1 MMEGLYL
8 KDIQLVLMLH
18 FKLKA
23 MKKITLTIIAAITIL
38 SFSCKK
44 SFLNEEPLDFLTTDN
59 AYITV
64 KDFEASVNNLYGRVR
79 NEFYSSGEQR
89 PFDYVFGCD
98 LVFDGQPAA
107 TRHTNMV
114 AAYSPL
120 STEIPL
126 IHWTS
131 LYKIVAESNTIIDRL
146 PASSLTSAEKTL
158 MEARAKF
165 FRGMAYRTLA
175 YLYGGVPLSLTE
187 AASPKTDYVR
197 ASKAAVLDQVIVD
210 LKFAAANLPAINVV
224 QDGQINNLAAYHL
237 LSEVYLAAGQ
247 FQNAVDAATAVIGNP
262 NVGLM
267 TTRFGVKVS
276 DASKN
281 VYWDLFQ
288 KGNQNRKNGT
298 NKEALWVIQFETDVP
313 GGGTVSTG
321 IAGSY
326 QMERH
331 FAPQFLNF
339 RLAGSS
345 VQPFLYPISDY
356 TGGRGIGWAIPTRH
370 FSDVIW
376 QSDFNNDLRN
386 SPFNFVREFK
396 VTNPAHPR
404 FGQTISTINPPA
416 GITVPRRDF
425 YPFQSKVTTPGD
437 HPDGMFQDKSQLLL
451 KASAGGTYADQYMFR
466 LAETYLL
473 RAEAYLGLNQLGNA
487 ATDINV
493 VRSRSNASAV
503 LPANVNI
510 DYILDERMRELGSEE
525 KRRITLM
532 RLGLVYERVKKFN
545 PYYSDVLPTYNLWPI
560 PASEI
565 ERNNAAK
572 LDQNPGY

>member
-1 MMEGLYL
+1 
-8 KDIQLVLMLH
+8 MLH
-18 FKLKA
+18 FKLKV
-23 MKKITLTIIAAITIL
+23 MKKITFTIIAAITL
-38 SFSCKK
+38 TFFSCKK
-44 SFLNEEPLDFLTTDN
+44 SFLDEEPLDFLSTTN
-59 AYITV
+59 AYNNV
-64 KDFEASVNNLYGRVR
+64 KDFDAAVNNLYSRVR
-79 NEFYSSGEQR
+79 SEFYNSGEQR

-98 LVFDGQPAA
+98 LVFDGQPAT

-131 LYKIVAESNTIIDRL
+131 LYKIIAESNTIIDRI
-146 PASSLTSAEKTL
+146 PASALSPAEKTL
-158 MEARAKF
+158 VEARAKF
-165 FRGMAYRTLA
+165 FRGMAFRTLA
-175 YLYGGVPLSLTE
+175 YLYGGVPLNTTE
-187 AASPKTDYVR
+187 VVSPKTDYVR
-197 ASKAAVLDQVIVD
+197 ASKTAVLEQAISD
-210 LKFAAANLPAINVV
+210 LKFASLNLPAINVV
-224 QDGQINNLAAYHL
+224 QDGEINNLAAYHL
-237 LSEVYLAAGQ
+237 LSEVYLAARQ
-247 FQNAVDAATAVIGNP
+247 FQNALDAASIVISNP
-262 NVGLM
+262 NVDLM
-267 TTRFGVKVS
+267 TTRFGVKAS
-276 DASKN
+276 DATKN

-288 KGNQNRKNGT
+288 RGNQNRKNGT
-298 NKEALWVIQFETDVP
+298 NKESLWVIQFETDVP
-313 GGGTVSTG
+313 GGGAVSTG
-321 IAGSY
+321 ISGSY

-339 RLAGSS
+339 RLSGSS
-345 VQPFLYPISDY
+345 VQPFLYPVSDY
-356 TGGRGIGWAIPTRH
+356 TGGRGIGWAIPTKY

-386 SPFNFVREFK
+386 APFNFVREFK

-425 YPFQSKVTTPGD
+425 YAFQSKITTPGD

-473 RAEAYLGLNQLGNA
+473 RAEAYLGLSQLDKA
-487 ATDINV
+487 AADINA
-493 VRSRSNASAV
+493 VRGRSNASPV

-532 RLGLVYERVKKFN
+532 RLGLVYDRVKKCN
-545 PYYSDVLPTYNLWPI
+545 PYYNDVLTTYNLWPI

-565 ERNNAAK
+565 ERNNGAK
-572 LDQNPGY
+572 LEQNPGY

>member
-1 MMEGLYL
+1 
-8 KDIQLVLMLH
+8 
-18 FKLKA
+18 
-23 MKKITLTIIAAITIL
+23 MKKITLTIIAALTIL
-38 SFSCKK
+38 FSACKQD
-44 SFLNEEPLDFLTTDN
+44 FLNEEPLDFLTTDN
-59 AYITV
+59 AYITA
-64 KDFEASVNNLYGRVR
+64 KDFDAAVNNLYSRVR
-79 NEFYSSGEQR
+79 LEFYSSGEQR

-98 LVFDGQPAA
+98 LVFDGQPAT

-146 PASSLTSAEKTL
+146 PASSLTGAEKTL

-175 YLYGGVPLSLTE
+175 YLYGGVPLNTTE
-187 AASPKTDYVR
+187 AVGAKTDYVR
-197 ASKAAVLDQVIVD
+197 APKAEVLAQSISD
-210 LKFAAANLPAINVV
+210 LKFAAANLPAINQV
-224 QDGQINNLAAYHL
+224 QDGEINNLAAAHL

-247 FQNAVDAATAVIGNP
+247 FQNAVDAATTVISNP

-267 TTRFGVKVS
+267 TTRFGVKAS
-276 DASKN
+276 DATKN

-298 NKEALWVIQFETDVP
+298 NKEGLWVIQFETDVP

-321 IAGSY
+321 IGGSY

-356 TGGRGIGWAIPTRH
+356 TGGRGIGWAIPTKY

-386 SPFNFVREFK
+386 APFNFVREFK

-425 YPFQSKVTTPGD
+425 YAFQSKITTPGD

-451 KASAGGTYADQYMFR
+451 KASAGGTYSDQYMFR

-473 RAEAYLGLNQLGNA
+473 RAEAYLGLTQLDKA
-487 ATDINV
+487 AADINA
-493 VRSRSNASAV
+493 VRARSNASAV

-532 RLGLVYERVKKFN
+532 RLGLVYDRVKKCN
-545 PYYSDVLPTYNLWPI
+545 PYYNDVLTTYNLWPI

-565 ERNNAAK
+565 ERNNGAK
-572 LDQNPGY
+572 LAQNPGY

>member
-1 MMEGLYL
+1 
-8 KDIQLVLMLH
+8 
-18 FKLKA
+18 
-23 MKKITLTIIAAITIL
+23 MKKITFTIIAATTIL
-38 SFSCKK
+38 FFSCKK
-44 SFLNEEPLDFLTTDN
+44 SSLDEEPLDFLTTNN

-64 KDFEASVNNLYGRVR
+64 KDFEASINNLYSRVR
-79 NEFYSSGEQR
+79 SEFYNSGEQR

-98 LVFDGQPAA
+98 LVFDGQPAT

-131 LYKIVAESNTIIDRL
+131 LYKIVAEANTIIDRL
-146 PASSLTSAEKTL
+146 PGSSLSTADKIL

-165 FRGMAYRTLA
+165 FRAMAYRTLA
-175 YLYGGVPLSLTE
+175 YLYGGVPLNLTE
-187 AASPKTDYVR
+187 AVSSKTDYIR
-197 ASKAAVLDQVIVD
+197 SSKAAVLEQAISD
-210 LKFAAANLPAINVV
+210 LKFASVNLPGINLVL
-224 QDGQINNLAAYHL
+224 DGQINNLVAYHL

-247 FQNAVDAATAVIGNP
+247 FQNAADAASTVISNP

-267 TTRFGVKVS
+267 TTRFGVKAS
-276 DASKN
+276 DATKN

-288 KGNQNRKNGT
+288 RGNQNRKNGT
-298 NKEALWVIQFETDVP
+298 NKESLWVIQFETDVP
-313 GGGTVSTG
+313 GGGAVSTG
-321 IAGSY
+321 ISGSY

-339 RLAGSS
+339 RLSGSS

-356 TGGRGIGWAIPTRH
+356 TGGRGIGWAIPTKY

-386 SPFNFVREFK
+386 APFNFVREFK

-425 YPFQSKVTTPGD
+425 YAFQSKVTTPGD

-473 RAEAYLGLNQLGNA
+473 RAEAYLGLNQLDKA
-487 ATDINV
+487 AADINV

-503 LPANVNI
+503 LPANVNM

-532 RLGLVYERVKKFN
+532 RLGLVYDRVKKCN
-545 PYYSDVLPTYNLWPI
+545 PYYSDVLTTYNLWPI

-565 ERNNAAK
+565 ERNNGAK
-572 LDQNPGY
+572 LEQNPGY

>member
-1 MMEGLYL
+1 
-8 KDIQLVLMLH
+8 MLH
-18 FKLKA
+18 FKLKP
-23 MKKITLTIIAAITIL
+23 MKKITFTIIAATTIL
-38 SFSCKK
+38 FFSCKK
-44 SFLNEEPLDFLTTDN
+44 SFLDEEPLDFLSTTN

-64 KDFEASVNNLYGRVR
+64 KDFDAAVNNLYSRVR
-79 NEFYSSGEQR
+79 SEFYNSGEQR

-98 LVFDGQPAA
+98 LVFDGQPAT

-131 LYKIVAESNTIIDRL
+131 LYKIIAESNTIIGRI
-146 PASSLTSAEKTL
+146 PASELAPADRIL

-165 FRGMAYRTLA
+165 FRGMAFRTLA
-175 YLYGGVPLSLTE
+175 YLYGGVPLNTTE
-187 AASPKTDYVR
+187 VVSPKTDYVR
-197 ASKAAVLDQVIVD
+197 APKTAVLEQAISD
-210 LKFAAANLPAINVV
+210 LKFASLNLPAINLV
-224 QDGQINNLAAYHL
+224 QDGEVNNLAAYHL

-247 FQNAVDAATAVIGNP
+247 FQNAADAASAVISNP

-267 TTRFGVKVS
+267 TTRFGVKAS
-276 DASKN
+276 DATKN

-288 KGNQNRKNGT
+288 RGNQNRKNGT
-298 NKEALWVIQFETDVP
+298 NKESLWVIQFETDVP
-313 GGGTVSTG
+313 GGGAVSTG
-321 IAGSY
+321 ISGSY

-339 RLAGSS
+339 RLSGSS
-345 VQPFLYPISDY
+345 IQPFLYPISDY
-356 TGGRGIGWAIPTRH
+356 TGGRGIGWAIPTKY

-386 SPFNFVREFK
+386 APFNFVREFK

-425 YPFQSKVTTPGD
+425 YAFQSKVTTPGD

-473 RAEAYLGLNQLGNA
+473 RAEAYFGLNQLDKA
-487 ATDINV
+487 AADINV

-503 LPANVNI
+503 LPANVNM

-532 RLGLVYERVKKFN
+532 RLGLVYDRVKKCN
-545 PYYSDVLPTYNLWPI
+545 PYYNDILTTYNLWPI

-565 ERNNAAK
+565 ERNNGAK
-572 LDQNPGY
+572 LGQNPGY

>member
-1 MMEGLYL
+1 
-8 KDIQLVLMLH
+8 MLH
-18 FKLKA
+18 FKPKV
-23 MKKITLTIIAAITIL
+23 MKKITFTIIAAITL
-38 SFSCKK
+38 TFFSCKK
-44 SFLNEEPLDFLTTDN
+44 AFLDEEPLDFLSTTN
-59 AYITV
+59 AYNNV
-64 KDFEASVNNLYGRVR
+64 KDFDAAVNNLYSRVR
-79 NEFYSSGEQR
+79 SEFYNSGEQR

-98 LVFDGQPAA
+98 LVFDGQPAT

-131 LYKIVAESNTIIDRL
+131 LYKIIAESNTIIDRI
-146 PASSLTSAEKTL
+146 PASALSPADKTL

-165 FRGMAYRTLA
+165 FRGMAFRTLA
-175 YLYGGVPLSLTE
+175 YLYGGVPLNTTE
-187 AASPKTDYVR
+187 VVSPKTDYVR
-197 ASKAAVLDQVIVD
+197 APKSAVLEQAIND
-210 LKFAAANLPAINVV
+210 LKFAALNLPAINVV
-224 QDGQINNLAAYHL
+224 QDGEVNNLAAYHL

-247 FQNAVDAATAVIGNP
+247 FQNAADAATSVISNP

-267 TTRFGVKVS
+267 TNRFGVKAS
-276 DASKN
+276 DATKN

-288 KGNQNRKNGT
+288 RGNQNRKNGT
-298 NKEALWVIQFETDVP
+298 NREALWVIQFETDVP
-313 GGGTVSTG
+313 GGGAVSTG
-321 IAGSY
+321 IGGSY

-331 FAPQFLNF
+331 FAPQFLTF

-356 TGGRGIGWAIPTRH
+356 TGGRGIGWAIPTKY

-386 SPFNFVREFK
+386 APFNFVREFK

-416 GITVPRRDF
+416 GISVPRRDF
-425 YPFQSKVTTPGD
+425 YAFQSKVTTPGD

-473 RAEAYLGLNQLGNA
+473 RAEAYLGLSQLDKA
-487 ATDINV
+487 AADINV
-493 VRSRSNASAV
+493 VRGRSNASPV

-532 RLGLVYERVKKFN
+532 RLGLVYDRVKKCN
-545 PYYSDVLPTYNLWPI
+545 PYYNDVLTTYNLWPI

-565 ERNNAAK
+565 ERNNGAR
-572 LDQNPGY
+572 LEQNPGY

>member
-1 MMEGLYL
+1 
-8 KDIQLVLMLH
+8 
-18 FKLKA
+18 
-23 MKKITLTIIAAITIL
+23 MKKITFTIIAATLTIL
-38 SFSCKK
+38 FFSCKK
-44 SFLNEEPLDFLTTDN
+44 AFLEEEPLDFLSTSN
-59 AYITV
+59 AYNNV
-64 KDFEASVNNLYGRVR
+64 KDFDAAVNNLYSRVR
-79 NEFYSSGEQR
+79 SEFYNSGEQR

-98 LVFDGQPAA
+98 IVFDGQPAT
-107 TRHTNMV
+107 TRHTNMI

-131 LYKIVAESNTIIDRL
+131 LYKIIAESNTIIDRI
-146 PASSLTSAEKTL
+146 PASALSPADKTL
-158 MEARAKF
+158 LEAKAKF
-165 FRGMAYRTLA
+165 FRGMAFRTLA
-175 YLYGGVPLSLTE
+175 YLYGGVPLNTTE
-187 AASPKTDYVR
+187 VISPKTNYSR
-197 ASKAAVLDQVIVD
+197 APKTAVLEQAISD
-210 LKFAAANLPAINVV
+210 LKFASANLPAINIV
-224 QDGQINNLAAYHL
+224 QDGEINNLAAYHL

-247 FQNAVDAATAVIGNP
+247 FQNAADAASTVISNP

-267 TTRFGVKVS
+267 TARFGVKAS
-276 DASKN
+276 DATKN

-288 KGNQNRKNGT
+288 RGNQNRKNGT
-298 NKEALWVIQFETDVP
+298 NRESLWVIQFETDVP
-313 GGGTVSTG
+313 GGGAVSTG
-321 IAGSY
+321 IGGSY

-331 FAPQFLNF
+331 FAPQFLTF

-345 VQPFLYPISDY
+345 IQPFLYPISDY
-356 TGGRGIGWAIPTRH
+356 SGGRGIGWAIPTKY

-386 SPFNFVREFK
+386 APFNFVREFK

-425 YPFQSKVTTPGD
+425 YAFQSKVTTPGD

-473 RAEAYLGLNQLGNA
+473 RAEAYLGLSQPDKA
-487 ATDINV
+487 AADINV
-493 VRSRSNASAV
+493 VRARSNASPV
-503 LPANVNI
+503 LPVNVNI

-532 RLGLVYERVKKFN
+532 RLGLIYDRVKKCN
-545 PYYSDVLPTYNLWPI
+545 PYYNDVLTTYNLWPI

-565 ERNNAAK
+565 ERNNGAR
-572 LDQNPGY
+572 LEQNPGY

>member
-1 MMEGLYL
+1 
-8 KDIQLVLMLH
+8 
-18 FKLKA
+18 
-23 MKKITLTIIAAITIL
+23 MKKIFIAVVCVLTSI

-44 SFLNEEPLDFLTTDN
+44 TFLDEKPLDFLSTTN
-59 AYITV
+59 AYTSTS
-64 KDFEASVNNLYGRVR
+64 DFNAAVNNLYSRVR
-79 NEFYSSGEQR
+79 LEFYSSGEQR
-89 PFDYVFGCD
+89 PFDYVFGTD

-131 LYKIVAESNTIIDRL
+131 LYKIIAESNTILDRI
-146 PASSLTSAEKTL
+146 PSSAMSATDKTL
-158 MEARAKF
+158 MEARARF

-175 YLYGGVPLSLTE
+175 YLYGGVPLNTSEVL
-187 AASPKTDYVR
+187 SPKTDYAR
-197 ASKAAVLDQVIVD
+197 ATKAAVLDQVITD
-210 LKFAAANLPAINVV
+210 LKFASTNLPAINAV
-224 QDGQINNLAAYHL
+224 QDGQINNLAAFHL

-247 FQNAVDAATAVIGNP
+247 FQNAVDAATSVISNP

-267 TTRFGVKVS
+267 RTRFGVKQS
-276 DASKN
+276 DATKN

-288 KGNQNRKNGT
+288 QGNQNRKNGT
-298 NKEALWVIQFETDVP
+298 NREGLWVVQFETDVP

-321 IAGSY
+321 IGGSY
-326 QMERH
+326 QFERH

-356 TGGRGIGWAIPTRH
+356 TGGRGIGWAIPTKY

-376 QSDFNNDLRN
+376 ASDFNNDLRN
-386 SPFNFVREFK
+386 APFNFVREFK

-404 FGQTISTINPPA
+404 FGQTISTITPPA

-425 YPFQSKVTTPGD
+425 YAFQSKVTTPGD
-437 HPDGMFQDKSQLLL
+437 HPDGMFENKATLLL
-451 KASAGGTYADQYMFR
+451 KASAGATYADQYMFR

-473 RAEAYLGLNQLGNA
+473 RAEAYLGLSQLANA
-487 ATDINV
+487 AADINA
-493 VRSRSNASAV
+493 VRSRSNASDV

-532 RLGLVYERVKKFN
+532 RLGLVFDRVKRFN
-545 PYYSDVLPTYNLWPI
+545 PYYTDILPTYNVWPI

-565 ERNNAAK
+565 ERNNGVK
-572 LDQNPGY
+572 LEQNPGY